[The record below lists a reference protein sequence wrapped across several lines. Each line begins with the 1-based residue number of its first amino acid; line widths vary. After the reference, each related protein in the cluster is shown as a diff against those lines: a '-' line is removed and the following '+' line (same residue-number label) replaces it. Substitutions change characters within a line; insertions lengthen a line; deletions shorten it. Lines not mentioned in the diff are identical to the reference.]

1 MAATGSA
8 AGARTESWLRRVA
21 CGLRLEML
29 ARPGASRRGIVGI
42 DSRGLVVALQAPP
55 DRGRANDELI
65 EYLARALK
73 LPRANVTIAQG
84 LSSRRK
90 TLKIATAEP
99 ERIAETLERLAY
111 PERRPRCGG
120 PR

>member
-1 MAATGSA
+1 MTASARAAC
-8 AGARTESWLRRVA
+8 ARTDSWLRRVA
-21 CGLRLEML
+21 GGLRLEAL

-42 DSRGLVVALQAPP
+42 DPRGLVVALQAPP

-73 LPRANVTIAQG
+73 LPRANVTIARG

-99 ERIAETLERLAY
+99 ERIAVMLERLAY
-111 PERRPRCGG
+111 PER
-120 PR
+120 